1 MGRLEENLC
10 SGNTQYF
17 PISVVAS
24 GIRPLPHIKD
34 VNTAN
39 IVFGCPPPSSSYS
52 FCNQICLIRS
62 ITTLRLALGDL

>member
-1 MGRLEENLC
+1 MSGESGSPEHIMDRLDKNLC

-17 PISVVAS
+17 PISAAAS

-39 IVFGCPPPSSSYS
+39 ICFW
-52 FCNQICLIRS
+52 RS
-62 ITTLRLALGDL
+62 CTFLELQLV

>member
-1 MGRLEENLC
+1 MERLEENLC

-17 PISVVAS
+17 PISAPTS

-39 IVFGCPPPSSSYS
+39 IVFGGPPPS
-52 FCNQICLIRS
+52 
-62 ITTLRLALGDL
+62 

>member
-1 MGRLEENLC
+1 MDKLEENLC

-34 VNTAN
+34 VNTDN
-39 IVFGCPPPSSSYS
+39 IVFRGPPPS
-52 FCNQICLIRS
+52 
-62 ITTLRLALGDL
+62 

>member
-1 MGRLEENLC
+1 MDRLGENLC

-17 PISVVAS
+17 PISAVAC

-39 IVFGCPPPSSSYS
+39 IAFGGPPPS
-52 FCNQICLIRS
+52 
-62 ITTLRLALGDL
+62 

>member
-1 MGRLEENLC
+1 MDRLGETLC

-39 IVFGCPPPSSSYS
+39 IVFGGPPPPWSYS
-52 FCNQICLIRS
+52 LCNQICLIRS
-62 ITTLRLALGDL
+62 IEHL